1 MPWLAEHLLTIAV
14 FLPLAGAVLIAF
26 LSRARAQQIRWVAL
40 MASLLTFIVTVVLY
54 AGLRGDTP
62 GMQFTEFRPWIAV
75 PAINYHLGVDGL
87 SALLILLAGFLTPL
101 CVLVSWG
108 SITQRVKEFFIFLLA
123 LETGM
128 IGVFASLDLVL
139 FFVFWEVMLIPM
151 YFLIGIWGHERRV
164 YAAVKFILYTM
175 VGSAL
180 MLVGIL
186 YLYSVTGT
194 FDLLRIVG
202 AFTSSPLLSPSTER
216 WLFLAFFVAFA
227 IKVPLFPFHTWLP
240 DAHVEAPTA
249 GSVILAGVLLKM
261 GTYGMLRFCLPLF
274 PHASREFAPIV
285 IILAIIGIIYGALVA
300 MVQPDLKKLVAYSSV
315 AHLGFCVLGI
325 FVLNTQGMEGAIY
338 QMFSHGV
345 STGAL
350 FILVGLL
357 YERRHT
363 RLISEFGGLATSLP
377 VYSTFFLIVTLSS
390 LGLPMLN
397 GFVGE
402 FLIIVGSYHSRAI
415 YAALAA
421 LGVVLAAVYLLWMY
435 QRVFYGEIRNDKN
448 RNLPDCNAL
457 EQLILATVVIVILAM
472 GIYPQPFLRR
482 MDRSVAAIMSRVEQR
497 VAGVGNRE
505 LGMGSERIR
514 SSPSPKG
521 RGWTAT
527 GAFTSRRGPGEGSLA
542 ERRGVGGA
550 DMKQVTPHPARY
562 ARHPLPKGEG
572 CLLTSGPP
580 CPAEDMGNGQTPSTG
595 GGR

>member
-1 MPWLAEHLLTIAV
+1 MVWLAGHILTIAIL
-14 FLPLAGAVLIAF
+14 LPLVGAFIVGF
-26 LSRARAQQIRWVAL
+26 LGPARAQQIRWVAL
-40 MASLLTFIVTVVLY
+40 VSSLLTFLVAAVLY
-54 AGLRGDTP
+54 AGLRTDTP
-62 GMQFTEFRPWIAV
+62 GMQFVEIHPWITT
-75 PAINYHLGVDGL
+75 PPIDYHLGVDGL
-87 SALLILLAGFLTPL
+87 SGLLILLTGFLTPL
-101 CVLVSWG
+101 CVLVSWTG
-108 SITQRVKEFFIFLLA
+108 ITKRVKEFFIFLLA

-151 YFLIGIWGHERRV
+151 YFLIGIWGHERRI

-175 VGSAL
+175 AGSAL
-180 MLVGIL
+180 MFAGII

-194 FDLLRIVG
+194 FDLVRIV
-202 AFTSSPLLSPSTER
+202 ATFTNSPVLSPATER

-274 PHASREFAPIV
+274 PRASWEFAPLIIV
-285 IILAIIGIIYGALVA
+285 LAIIGIIYGALVA

-345 STGAL
+345 STGGL

-363 RLISEFGGLATSLP
+363 RLIREFGGLATSLP

-402 FLIIVGSYHSRAI
+402 FLVILGSLHQRAV

-421 LGVVLAAVYLLWMY
+421 VGVVLAAVYLLWMY
-435 QRVFYGEIRNDKN
+435 QRVFLGEITNDKN
-448 RNLPDCNAL
+448 KSLPDCSAL
-457 EQLILATVVIVILAM
+457 EKFILTTVVIVILAM

-482 MDRSVAAIMSRVEQR
+482 MDHSVDAIMSRVQ
-497 VAGVGNRE
+497 GTGNRE
-505 LGMGSERIR
+505 QGLGIREKELGNTKLGVVNAGNNPNSQLAARGSRFPKPYSLIP
-514 SSPSPKG
+514 SPS
-521 RGWTAT
+521 A
-527 GAFTSRRGPGEGSLA
+527 
-542 ERRGVGGA
+542 
-550 DMKQVTPHPARY
+550 
-562 ARHPLPKGEG
+562 
-572 CLLTSGPP
+572 
-580 CPAEDMGNGQTPSTG
+580 G